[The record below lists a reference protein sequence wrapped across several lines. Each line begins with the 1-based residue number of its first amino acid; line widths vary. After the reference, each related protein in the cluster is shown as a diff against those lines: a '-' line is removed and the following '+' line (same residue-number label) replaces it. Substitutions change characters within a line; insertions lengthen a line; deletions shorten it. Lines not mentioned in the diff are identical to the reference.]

1 VRDGNGALY
10 CFAESNLNK
19 EIAFCKAIKAGGDSP
34 TRPFWEG
41 DAQII
46 IRLSIEKQIFKVL
59 PNRQFQ
65 TLSRFASLREKKINR
80 KIKRT
85 T

>member
-1 VRDGNGALY
+1 METELFIALQ
-10 CFAESNLNK
+10 
-19 EIAFCKAIKAGGDSP
+19 KAIKAGGDSP

-46 IRLSIEKQIFKVL
+46 IELAIEKQVFKVL

-65 TLSRFASLREKKINR
+65 TLLRFASLREKKTTRNL
-80 KIKRT
+80 KTKRIT
-85 T
+85 